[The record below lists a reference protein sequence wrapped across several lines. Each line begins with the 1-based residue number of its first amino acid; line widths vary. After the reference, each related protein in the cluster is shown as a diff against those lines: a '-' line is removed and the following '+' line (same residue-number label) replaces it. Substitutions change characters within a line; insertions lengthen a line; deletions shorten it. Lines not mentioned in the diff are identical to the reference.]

1 MFKSATLK
9 LTGWYLLIL
18 MVTSIIFS
26 VAIYGSTFNE
36 VSFRLERLQNSL
48 RLEPGFAPDY
58 TNSLTTSESNNAS
71 THIITELIYAN
82 LVILIG
88 GGFISYFLARR
99 TLRPIEEAHDAQARF
114 TSDASHEL
122 RTPLAAMRSEIEV
135 VLRDKNST
143 KEELES
149 VLRSNIEEVDKLTSL
164 SEMLLNL
171 SRLDHDKLELTA
183 VDIFDVTKRV
193 TEIYDKSNRRVIIKL
208 TKRPLVEGNETAISE
223 LFSVLID
230 NALKYSP
237 KGSQVHISISATN
250 RQAKFSIK
258 NSGPGIDAKALP
270 HIFDRFYRADNSR
283 TKHDNKGYGLGLA
296 LAKKIVELHNGELTA
311 TSTPG
316 KTTIFSVALPLIQ
329 NQSNF
334 PPRKRKINH
343 DSANHSHISA

>member
-18 MVTSIIFS
+18 MVTSIVFS
-26 VAIYGSTFNE
+26 MAIYESTFSE
-36 VSFRLERLQNSL
+36 VSFRLDRLQNSL
-48 RLEPGFAPDY
+48 RLEPGFVPDL
-58 TNSLTTSESNNAS
+58 TNNLTASEAS
-71 THIITELIYAN
+71 DASAHIVTELVYAN

-135 VLRDKNST
+135 TLRDKNST
-143 KEELES
+143 KEELEA
-149 VLRSNIEEVDKLTSL
+149 VLKSNIEEVDKLTNL
-164 SEMLLNL
+164 SEMLLNM

-183 VDIFDVTKRV
+183 VDIFDLAKQVA
-193 TEIYDKSNRRVIIKL
+193 EIYDKSNHRVVIKAA
-208 TKRPLVEGNETAISE
+208 KHPLVEANEAAILE
-223 LFSVLID
+223 LISVLVD

-237 KGSQVHISISATN
+237 EDSLVHIAIASSN
-250 RQAKFSIK
+250 RHAKFSVK
-258 NSGPGIDAKALP
+258 NTGPGIDAEALP

-283 TKHDNKGYGLGLA
+283 AKHVNKGYGLGLA
-296 LAKKIVELHNGELTA
+296 LAKRIVELHNGELSA

-316 KTTIFSVALPLIQ
+316 KTTIFSVDLPLIQ
-329 NQSNF
+329 NRPS
-334 PPRKRKINH
+334 KI
-343 DSANHSHISA
+343 